1 MGVIIG
7 IDIGGSTTKIVGFNA
22 ESQSKE
28 PTLIEPIFVKAT
40 DPITSIYGAFGKF
53 TSQNNLGLSDIEK
66 IMITGVGAS
75 FLAQP
80 IYGCDCEVT
89 PEFKSI
95 GIGGLYLSGLNE
107 AIIGSLGTGTAFV
120 HAKRG
125 FEPDYLGGTG
135 MGGGTLMDFGRYSAW
150 KLGIPFVAI
159 PTIVSSDGFTADIC
173 SIIIDGQKKSIPMQA
188 ADAVICDMDVVS
200 GAPMFLS
207 IAGVQDIMAK
217 YVSIADWKIAHLVSG
232 EYFCPMVCDMAQ
244 EALDIMVRCAH
255 ELAEGK
261 EPDFEAMAYTQMLS
275 GLTMQI
281 LSNSRAASGAEHLVA
296 HLVEMKPRGFENAH
310 GMHGECVGI
319 GTIMCASAYHKLAE
333 RETIEVKPFEPVDE
347 QWVRDVFGELAD
359 GILTENENDVLKTFA
374 PENIKEKWPQIRE
387 IIATIPKAEEL
398 IELYTKIGAKH
409 SLEELGI
416 DESVREEFLD
426 ISSAI
431 RNRLTLARMTRLI
444 VK

>member
-1 MGVIIG
+1 MILDTSKYLGKCSCGREHELRTKLVVCEYGALKNFDKYMADCGLSGFRTVIYDTNTYNLPSVIHVPA
-7 IDIGGSTTKIVGFNA
+7 DQEIVLEAKGLHS
-22 ESQSKE
+22 EKG
-28 PTLIEPIFVKAT
+28 LIEDMMTKLER
-40 DPITSIYGAFGKF
+40 K
-53 TSQNNLGLSDIEK
+53 
-66 IMITGVGAS
+66 
-75 FLAQP
+75 
-80 IYGCDCEVT
+80 
-89 PEFKSI
+89 
-95 GIGGLYLSGLNE
+95 
-107 AIIGSLGTGTAFV
+107 
-120 HAKRG
+120 
-125 FEPDYLGGTG
+125 PDYIVVV
-135 MGGGTLMDFGRYSAW
+135 GGGTLMDFGRYSAW

-188 ADAVICDMDVVS
+188 ADAVITDMDVVA

-261 EPDFEAMAYTQMLS
+261 APDFEAMAYTQMLS

-319 GTIMCASAYHKLAE
+319 GTIMCAEAYHKLAE
-333 RETIEVKPFEPVDE
+333 KETIEVKPFEPVNE

-359 GILTENENDVLKTFA
+359 GILKENENDVLKTFD
-374 PENIKEKWPQIRE
+374 PENIKNNWQQIRE
-387 IIATIPKAEEL
+387 IINTIPKAEEL

-416 DESVREEFLD
+416 SESVREEFLD

>member
-1 MGVIIG
+1 MILDTSKYLGKCDCGREHELRTKLVVCEYGALENFDKYMEDCGLSGFRTVIYDTNTYNLPG
-7 IDIGGSTTKIVGFNA
+7 IIHVAADQEIVLEAQGLHS
-22 ESQSKE
+22 EKG
-28 PTLIEPIFVKAT
+28 LIEDMMT
-40 DPITSIYGAFGKF
+40 
-53 TSQNNLGLSDIEK
+53 
-66 IMITGVGAS
+66 
-75 FLAQP
+75 
-80 IYGCDCEVT
+80 
-89 PEFKSI
+89 
-95 GIGGLYLSGLNE
+95 
-107 AIIGSLGTGTAFV
+107 
-120 HAKRG
+120 R
-125 FEPDYLGGTG
+125 FERKPDYVVVV
-135 MGGGTLMDFGRYSAW
+135 GGGTLMDFGRYSAW

-188 ADAVICDMDVVS
+188 ADAVICDMDVVA
-200 GAPMFLS
+200 GAPMFLT

-244 EALDIMVRCAH
+244 EALDIMVRCAK

-261 EPDFEAMAYTQMLS
+261 APDFEAMAYTQMLS

-319 GTIMCASAYHKLAE
+319 GTIMCATAYHKLAE
-333 RETIEVKPFEPVDE
+333 RETIEVKPFEPVNE
-347 QWVRDVFGELAD
+347 QWVRDVFGALAD
-359 GILTENENDVLKTFA
+359 GILKENENDVLKTFD
-374 PENIKEKWPQIRE
+374 PENIKNNWQEIRN
-387 IIATIPKAEEL
+387 IIKTIPTGEEL

-416 DESVREEFLD
+416 SESVRDEFLD

-444 VK
+444 VD

>member
-1 MGVIIG
+1 MILDTSKYLGKCVCGREHELRTKLVVCEYGALKNFDKYMEDCGLTGFRTVIYDTNTYNLPSITHVPA
-7 IDIGGSTTKIVGFNA
+7 DQEIVLEAKGLHS
-22 ESQSKE
+22 EKG
-28 PTLIEPIFVKAT
+28 LIENMMT
-40 DPITSIYGAFGKF
+40 MLERT
-53 TSQNNLGLSDIEK
+53 
-66 IMITGVGAS
+66 
-75 FLAQP
+75 
-80 IYGCDCEVT
+80 
-89 PEFKSI
+89 
-95 GIGGLYLSGLNE
+95 
-107 AIIGSLGTGTAFV
+107 
-120 HAKRG
+120 
-125 FEPDYLGGTG
+125 PDYIVVV
-135 MGGGTLMDFGRYSAW
+135 GGGTLMDFGRYSAW

-244 EALDIMVRCAH
+244 EALDIMVRCAN

-359 GILTENENDVLKTFA
+359 GILKENENDVLKTFA

>member
-1 MGVIIG
+1 MILDTSKYLGKCTCGREHELRTKLVVCEYGALKNFDKYMADCGLTGFRTVIYDTNTYNLPSITHVPA
-7 IDIGGSTTKIVGFNA
+7 DQEIVLEAKGLHS
-22 ESQSKE
+22 EKG
-28 PTLIEPIFVKAT
+28 LIENMMT
-40 DPITSIYGAFGKF
+40 MLERT
-53 TSQNNLGLSDIEK
+53 
-66 IMITGVGAS
+66 
-75 FLAQP
+75 
-80 IYGCDCEVT
+80 
-89 PEFKSI
+89 
-95 GIGGLYLSGLNE
+95 
-107 AIIGSLGTGTAFV
+107 
-120 HAKRG
+120 
-125 FEPDYLGGTG
+125 PDYIVVV
-135 MGGGTLMDFGRYSAW
+135 GGGTLMDFGRYSAW

-244 EALDIMVRCAH
+244 EALDIMVRCAN

-261 EPDFEAMAYTQMLS
+261 APDFEAVAYTQMLS

-333 RETIEVKPFEPVDE
+333 KETIEVKPFEPVNE

-359 GILTENENDVLKTFA
+359 GILKENENDVLKTFD